1 MVQTHGIK
9 PKLVV
14 IAGPTASGKSEMAV
28 RIAADFDG
36 EVVGCDSM
44 QIYRGMD
51 IGTGKITQAEK
62 RDIPHYMIDI
72 VSPKEEFSVS
82 EYKRRAELCIADIVQ
97 RGKLPVLAGGTG
109 LYINALLS
117 GLNFA
122 ETPRSEKVRET
133 LRKEAESEG
142 SLSLYKRLQQVDPV
156 SAGKIFPND
165 LKRIIRALEI
175 YIVTGK
181 PKSEQASKGVCPYDA
196 LLLVLTP
203 DRARLYARIND
214 RVEAMFAGG
223 LVEEVRRLYP
233 FKDTQAMQAIGYKE
247 TVAYLEGRCDLG
259 TAIETVKQNSRR
271 YAKRQLTYFRHMDGA
286 VCLPP
291 DYEAVFNAVNTFI
304 NL

>member
-14 IAGPTASGKSEMAV
+14 IAGPTASGKSETAV
-28 RIAADFDG
+28 RIAAEFDG

-82 EYKRRAELCIADIVQ
+82 EYKRRAENCIADIVR

-122 ETPRSEKVRET
+122 ETPRSDEVRAA

-142 SLSLYKRLQQVDPV
+142 ELSLYERLRQVDPV
-156 SAGKIFPND
+156 SAEKISPND
-165 LKRIIRALEI
+165 LKRVIRALEI

-181 PKSEQASKGVCPYDA
+181 PKSEQAGKGDCPYNA
-196 LLLVLTP
+196 LLLVLAP
-203 DRARLYARIND
+203 DRERLYARINA
-214 RVEAMFAGG
+214 RVDAMFAAG
-223 LVEEVRRLYP
+223 LPEEVERLHA
-233 FKDTQAMQAIGYKE
+233 FRDTQAMQAIGYKE

-259 TAIETVKQNSRR
+259 TAVETVKQNSRR

-286 VCLPP
+286 VFLPP
-291 DYEAVFNAVNTFI
+291 EYESVYNAVNAFV
-304 NL
+304 NQ

>member
-51 IGTGKITQAEK
+51 IGTGKITQVEK
-62 RDIPHYMIDI
+62 RDIPHHMIDI
-72 VSPKEEFSVS
+72 VSPSEAFSVS
-82 EYKRRAELCIADIVQ
+82 EYKRRAESCIADIVR

-117 GLNFA
+117 GLDFA

-142 SLSLYKRLQQVDPV
+142 SLSLYKRLHQVDPV
-156 SAGKIFPND
+156 SAGKISPND

-181 PKSEQASKGVCPYDA
+181 PKSERASKGVCPYDA

-203 DRARLYARIND
+203 DRARLYARINA
-214 RVEAMFAGG
+214 RVDAMFASG
-223 LVEEVRRLYP
+223 LPEEVERLYA
-233 FKDTQAMQAIGYKE
+233 FRDTQAMQAIGYKE
-247 TVAYLEGRCDLG
+247 TVAYLEDRCDLD
-259 TAIETVKQNSRR
+259 TAIETVKQNSRQ